1 MTDPEIQIVCQLCGR
16 AVLKLTRHHL
26 RPKEHG
32 GVETAL
38 LCSGCHRQV
47 HALFTN
53 RTLANQYDSLDKLRQ
68 DPAIVAYIAWARKQ
82 PDRRFAVRKSRSRK

>member
-1 MTDPEIQIVCQLCGR
+1 MENICQLCGR
-16 AVLKLTRHHL
+16 HVLKLTRHHL

-53 RTLANQYDSLDKLRQ
+53 RTLANQYDSLEKLRQ
-68 DPAIVAYIAWARKQ
+68 DSAIAAYITWARKQ
-82 PDRRFAVRKSRSRK
+82 PDRRLPVRKSRSRK